1 MRQKVLL
8 VTRDLKSRE
17 PLREELVEGG
27 YDVVVADDAG
37 DALESAERERP
48 DVTIIEAVESEV
60 SAAEL
65 CQELKRSP
73 LGQSMSVVILADV
86 SQDQEDLALLLNRY
100 GCDQLIDRTVPPAQI
115 SRMLGKLLETV
126 HRGDSARESPSSG
139 ADEELPADSDD
150 LVSALERLDT
160 IMTHRAAGKVVPATA
175 VATDEASIR
184 TLEDSAVPAPD
195 PARVAFAEKRGDFSY
210 VEKELNRDSATAEAF
225 EDGLEATTG
234 STESRLDSADGGY
247 DIDEHLDALF
257 AGGLPA
263 RDRLQPAPPPPPA
276 PVVIEAS
283 PRPATDR
290 ELLETEPEQPSI
302 TAQVSAPATVA
313 SIGIDGGTARE
324 TRSGIADQV
333 PTAST
338 RAGRPQTIDEDAH
351 GKGWIRWLVAAMV
364 AIVLAPVAYV
374 VFLRDAPVPDEA
386 PVVAQVER
394 PAPGLVAS
402 IAEAAPASPVEEP
415 ILAEVPVRSVATTD
429 PRTVATTAPD
439 SSAESKVLATA
450 PVPAAQAAP
459 EATEPRAAAVVA
471 ATPTTPTRP
480 EPQPARVPVIAPP
493 PVVEPKPATTIP
505 APTADVR
512 PVAAAPALD
521 KSDPP
526 EAMPEP
532 VASSTPP
539 IAAEPTPVAEPIVV
553 PPQLLERVEPTA
565 SARALR
571 GVENPIIV
579 LRILVDERG
588 RISRVLVRQGIP
600 GSELEAAAISAAL
613 RWKFA
618 PATRDGQPVDGW
630 HEATIDFR

>member
-1 MRQKVLL
+1 MRHKVLL
-8 VTRDLKSRE
+8 VTRDLESCE
-17 PLREELVEGG
+17 PLRKALVEAS

-48 DVTIIEAVESEV
+48 DVAIIEAVESEV

-100 GCDQLIDRTVPPAQI
+100 GCDQLIDRTVSPAHI

-126 HRGDSARESPSSG
+126 HRGESAREPANSG

-175 VATDEASIR
+175 VASDEASIG
-184 TLEDSAVPAPD
+184 TLEDPAAPAPD
-195 PARVAFAEKRGDFSY
+195 PARVAFAEQRGDFTY

-225 EDGLEATTG
+225 EDGLEATT
-234 STESRLDSADGGY
+234 ESGLDNGDGGH
-247 DIDEHLDALF
+247 DIDVHLDALF

-276 PVVIEAS
+276 PLVNEAS
-283 PRPATDR
+283 PGPATHR
-290 ELLETEPEQPSI
+290 ELLVPEPERPSV
-302 TAQVSAPATVA
+302 TAPVSASAAGV
-313 SIGIDGGTARE
+313 SVGSEGGTARE
-324 TRSGIADQV
+324 PLSGADDRA
-333 PTAST
+333 PTVRT
-338 RAGRPQTIDEDAH
+338 HAGRLRPVDESAQ
-351 GKGWIRWLVAAMV
+351 GRGWIRWLVAATV
-364 AIVLAPVAYV
+364 VIVLAPVAYV
-374 VFLRDAPVPDEA
+374 VFMRDAPVPDEA
-386 PVVAQVER
+386 PVVAQFER
-394 PAPGLVAS
+394 PAPAIVTS
-402 IAEAAPASPVEEP
+402 IAETAPASPVEEP
-415 ILAEVPVRSVATTD
+415 ILEELPARSVASPD
-429 PRTVATTAPD
+429 PRNVATTAPD
-439 SSAESKVLATA
+439 SSTEAKVVATTR
-450 PVPAAQAAP
+450 VPAVQAPP
-459 EATEPRAAAVVA
+459 ESTESRAAAVVA
-471 ATPTTPTRP
+471 APPATPKT
-480 EPQPARVPVIAPP
+480 QPVRAPVVAPP
-493 PVVEPKPATTIP
+493 PAVEPKPVNTTP

-512 PVAAAPALD
+512 PAAAAPVLAE
-521 KSDPP
+521 SNPP
-526 EAMPEP
+526 EATPEP
-532 VASSTPP
+532 VDSSTPP
-539 IAAEPTPVAEPIVV
+539 IAAEPTPASEPIVV
-553 PPQLLERVEPTA
+553 PPQLLQRVEPTA

-571 GVENPIIV
+571 GVETPIIV

-600 GSELEAAAISAAL
+600 GSELEAAAISAVL